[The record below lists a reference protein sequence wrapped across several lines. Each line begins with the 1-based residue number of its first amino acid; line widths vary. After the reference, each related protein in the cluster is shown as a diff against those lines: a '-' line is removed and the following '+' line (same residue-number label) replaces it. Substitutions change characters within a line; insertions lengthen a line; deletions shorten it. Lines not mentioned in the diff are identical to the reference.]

1 MDTPKTGLRPS
12 SRAPAVLLAAAAVAA
27 AILAVTWI
35 RQRAGLPPAPPP
47 EVARVVAGGVGGAET
62 PSGTV
67 PVVEPD
73 RVRSLLE
80 SVSASA
86 LFRRALAEGDLV
98 RRWTVVTDNLA
109 EGVSPRAQLGFLA
122 PGRPFS
128 VVNRRGKH
136 VIAPESYGRYDEF
149 ADAVASVDARAVAS
163 VYRELHPVL
172 EAAYRALGYPTASL
186 DGVTARALHRLEAAP
201 TRDGAVVVRREGRAF
216 LFADD
221 RLEDLG
227 AVEKQ
232 LLRMGPRNTRLL
244 QAKAREILDAL
255 GLPAGAQVAGQR

>member
-27 AILAVTWI
+27 AILAVTWL
-35 RQRAGLPPAPPP
+35 RQRTGLPPASPP
-47 EVARVVAGGVGGAET
+47 EVARAVAGGAET

-73 RVRSLLE
+73 QVRSLLE

-128 VVNRRGKH
+128 VVTRGGEH

-172 EAAYRALGYPTASL
+172 EAAYRALGYPNASL

-201 TRDGAVVVRREGRAF
+201 ARDGAVVVRREGRAF

-255 GLPAGAQVAGQR
+255 GLPPGAQVAGQR

>member
-1 MDTPKTGLRPS
+1 MDTPKSGLRPP
-12 SRAPAVLLAAAAVAA
+12 SRAPAVLLAVAAIAA
-27 AILAVTWI
+27 AILVVTWI
-35 RQRAGLPPAPPP
+35 RQRTTLPPVPPP
-47 EVARVVAGGVGGAET
+47 EVAQVAATGADT
-62 PSGTV
+62 SSGSV
-67 PVVEPD
+67 PTVEPD

-86 LFRRALAEGDLV
+86 LFRRALAQGDLV
-98 RRWTVVTDNLA
+98 RRWIVVTDNLA
-109 EGVSPRAQLGFLA
+109 EGVLPRAQLGFLA
-122 PGRPFS
+122 PGGPFS

-136 VIAPESYGRYDEF
+136 VISPASYGRYDEF
-149 ADAVASVDARAVAS
+149 ADAVASVDARAVAK

-186 DGVTARALHRLEAAP
+186 DRVTARALHRLEAAP
-201 TRDGAVVVRREGRAF
+201 TRDGDVVVEREGRAF
-216 LFADD
+216 VFADD

-227 AVEKQ
+227 EVEKQ

-255 GLPAGAQVAGQR
+255 GLPAGAQVAGQQR